1 MVVQPPPAPPPSA
14 ALQRLSSLS
23 SEQHQ
28 SVQAIEPLQ
37 GISSSDHTKALTVPA
52 QTTAL
57 VATHRPNTQQSTAN
71 NCLLPYIDPKSE
83 AQSSPSAIT
92 NDLLPQD
99 LLLSLKRQQGRALNP
114 LSPPRG
120 ATKFPPRHT
129 RNLSSP
135 QTTLSPLKPQA
146 SGTNVLNRPPA
157 NVWNYPHR
165 RTRLKHLT
173 EAPPCVCG
181 AGKDISFLYD
191 SALLEGEGGG
201 GEKAK
206 SNNYSALPNTL
217 VPEEYHIVKHPGVLG
232 LEFHD
237 EWVITCSIDHVYM
250 RTHDNPS
257 IILTLPVG
265 YFIVHYS
272 NNK

>member
-1 MVVQPPPAPPPSA
+1 MASSGTLVQQPPAPPSSA
-14 ALQRLSSLS
+14 NLQKLSNFSAEKQVQSLK
-23 SEQHQ
+23 
-28 SVQAIEPLQ
+28 PLQ
-37 GISSSDHTKALTVPA
+37 DDSTNHSITA
-52 QTTAL
+52 QSTAL
-57 VATHRPNTQQSTAN
+57 VVSRQPNTQQSSTS
-71 NCLLPYIDPKSE
+71 NCLLPFIDPKSE
-83 AQSSPSAIT
+83 AHPSPSAIT

-120 ATKFPPRHT
+120 ATKFPPRH
-129 RNLSSP
+129 NLNISP
-135 QTTLSPLKPQA
+135 QTFSQNKPQA

-191 SALLEGEGGG
+191 SVIVEGEG
-201 GEKAK
+201 EKSK
-206 SNNYSALPNTL
+206 PNSHITPPNTL
-217 VPEEYHIVKHPGVLG
+217 VPDEYHIVKHPGVLG

-237 EWVITCSIDHVYM
+237 E
-250 RTHDNPS
+250 
-257 IILTLPVG
+257 
-265 YFIVHYS
+265 
-272 NNK
+272 